1 MMTGRLL
8 IATFLHSVWH
18 ADFWYAV
25 PLIVAL
31 SLVYAATR
39 HEDLKG
45 IFLHSLR
52 MGAILVAFMVGVFL
66 ILWYFSRGL

>member
-1 MMTGRLL
+1 MNILAS
-8 IATFLHSVWH
+8 ATFWERFWH

-39 HEDLKG
+39 HEELKKIFRHALRLGG
-45 IFLHSLR
+45 IIVIF
-52 MGAILVAFMVGVFL
+52 MAAIFAILWF
-66 ILWYFSRGL
+66 FSRGL